1 MGTLAMN
8 GLILVDLINPFVPVF
23 VYSNTIQKQPPEVF
37 FKKGAPKKFVN
48 FKRKTPALESLLIK
62 LQVSNFLKRDSNAG
76 VFL

>member
-1 MGTLAMN
+1 MGTLAIN
-8 GLILVDLINPFVPVF
+8 GLILVDLINPFRTSVCIF
-23 VYSNTIQKQPPEVF
+23 QYQSEAATR
-37 FKKGAPKKFVN
+37 GAPKKFVN